1 MAAGQ
6 DSPRKQRIRAA
17 WTACWDRGD
26 VDALDELLAPG
37 YARTSASDG
46 AVQDRA
52 GFKESILTTRDA
64 FPDLTTEVEELVEEG
79 DRVVIRWRSRGT
91 HTATFLDV
99 PPTGRAVEVVGVTF
113 ATFDNDR
120 VTAEWVTWDPRQLLR
135 ALGIISIGEGNR

>member
-52 GFKESILTTRDA
+52 GFKESILTTREA

-91 HTATFLDV
+91 HTETFLDV

-113 ATFDNDR
+113 ATFDGDR